1 MAQKKMGRPPK
12 GDKPMK
18 DRIFVL
24 VSDDTKEKL
33 EQCKKALDTTTS
45 DVVRRGID
53 KVYDELEKQGR
64 WRTHVKN
71 CATSHCAYP

>member
-1 MAQKKMGRPPK
+1 MAQKKMGRPPV

-24 VSDDTKEKL
+24 VDDDTKAKL

-53 KVYDELEKQGR
+53 KVHDELIK
-64 WRTHVKN
+64 
-71 CATSHCAYP
+71 

>member
-1 MAQKKMGRPPK
+1 MAQKKMGRPPN

-24 VSDDTKEKL
+24 VDDDTKEKL
-33 EQCKKALDTTTS
+33 ERCKKALDITTS

-53 KVYDELEKQGR
+53 KVYDELEK
-64 WRTHVKN
+64 
-71 CATSHCAYP
+71 